1 MPACE
6 ARGARNWG
14 RGACQRSCATLMQ
27 GTPSRSERDIRSL
40 DDGTPF
46 LDLGCHK
53 DLEIVWASA
62 RSDDSEAIEHFFC
75 LRRLE
80 EGVGGGVEL
89 RDDLRG
95 RVRRREQ
102 RVQ

>member
-1 MPACE
+1 
-6 ARGARNWG
+6 
-14 RGACQRSCATLMQ
+14 MQ

-102 RVQ
+102 RVPYARLEPRQPRLGGGRHLGQPW